1 MTLKNDF
8 VNGDTLNASEYDAVV
23 TAVISAEQTA
33 NRGQANGYASL
44 DANGRIPTGQLPA
57 SAMEFQGIWNATSN
71 SPTLADGAGS
81 AGDVYR
87 VGTAGTRDLGSGS
100 VDFAVGDLL
109 IYNGSIWQ
117 KADTT
122 DSVTTVAGRAGD
134 VTLTVADV
142 GGNTT
147 TALGVGS
154 VELGHASDTTLTR
167 SAAGKLAVE
176 GVDVLLNGGALGT
189 PTSGALTNCT
199 DLPLAG
205 LASAAYASAATA
217 STLAQRDANGNL
229 TADNYLSSV
238 DSTATAAGT
247 TTMTVNSAQI
257 QVFTGSTT
265 QTVLLPT
272 TSVPAGARYVV
283 INQSS
288 GAVAVKSS
296 GANLVS
302 SVPAGA
308 MTMFYALQSTP
319 TTAAHWSSSGNVANA
334 LGQVAD
340 VSIVSFGSNTTRA
353 TGTGDF
359 PFGVKL
365 QRAVTFSSV
374 TFRVATA
381 DASGNLVV
389 ELQKNGSTV
398 AGSSTTIAAASQ
410 VAGGTSTGSWSFAAG
425 DVLGVAVTAIGAT
438 PGKGLI
444 ADVRGLTS

>member
-1 MTLKNDF
+1 MTLKNDY

-23 TAVISAEQTA
+23 TAVNGAEQTA

-44 DANGRIPTGQLPA
+44 DSNGRIPAGQLPA
-57 SAMEFQGIWNATSN
+57 SAMEFQGLWNATSN
-71 SPTLADGAGS
+71 SPALADGTGS
-81 AGDVYR
+81 AGDTYR
-87 VGTAGTRDLGSGS
+87 VGTGGTRNLGSGS
-100 VDFAVGDLL
+100 QDFAVGDLL
-109 IYNGSIWQ
+109 IYNGTIWQ

-122 DSVTTVAGRAGD
+122 DAVTTVAGRSGD
-134 VTLTVADV
+134 VVLTVADV

-154 VELGHASDTTLTR
+154 VELGHATDTTLSR

-189 PTSGALTNCT
+189 PASGTLTNCT
-199 DLPLAG
+199 NLPLAG

-217 STLAQRDANGNL
+217 SVLAQRDANGNL

-247 TTMTVNSAQI
+247 TTMTVGSAQV
-257 QVFTGSTT
+257 QVFTGSAT

-288 GAVAVKSS
+288 GAVAVQSS

-308 MTMFYALQSTP
+308 MTMFYSLKATP

-340 VSIVSFGSNTTRA
+340 VSIVSFGASTARA
-353 TGTGDF
+353 TGKGDF
-359 PFGVKL
+359 PFGLKL

-410 VAGGTSTGSWSFAAG
+410 VAGGTSTGTWSFAAG
-425 DVLGVAVTAIGAT
+425 DVLGVAVTAVGTT

-444 ADVRGLTS
+444 ADVKGVTA